1 MSVNTEPLKQ
11 INFMSEVLG
20 LNNHCFM
27 RYSKR
32 VRNPDVFTYDHSI
45 DYKEDFSLI
54 TDSYC
59 DCGCKTAIYV
69 QEEWNGDG
77 YDTEFKTQIDYEK
90 LPNQPQPT
98 PKQVK
103 LQTDIIRAD
112 RKEQELG
119 IIHNQ
124 ASCSMIPIPKLVFN
138 EDILKQQKIKKVKE
152 ISKS

>member
-1 MSVNTEPLKQ
+1 LSEEIQPLKT
-11 INFMSEVLG
+11 IDVFSKVLG
-20 LNNHCFM
+20 LDNHYFM

-77 YDTEFKTQIDYEK
+77 YDTEFKTQIEYEK
-90 LPNQPQPT
+90 LPNR
-98 PKQVK
+98 PKHTKEQVK
-103 LQTDIIRAD
+103 LQSDIIRTD

-119 IIHNQ
+119 IIHDQ
-124 ASCSMIPIPKLVFN
+124 VSCNMIPVSKLVMN
-138 EDILKQQKIKKVKE
+138 ESLGTQHSME
-152 ISKS
+152 IVENE